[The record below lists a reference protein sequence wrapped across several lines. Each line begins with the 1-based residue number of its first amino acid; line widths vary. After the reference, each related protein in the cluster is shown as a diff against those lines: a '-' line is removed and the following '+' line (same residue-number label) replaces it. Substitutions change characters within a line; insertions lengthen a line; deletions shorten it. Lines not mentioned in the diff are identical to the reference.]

1 MIRNYLKTAFRSLLK
16 YKEYSLINIMGL
28 SIGMACVI
36 LILLFVREEL
46 SFDAFHANK
55 ERIYRINISTTN
67 PRTGNVNR
75 RAIGPYR
82 LAKELKPDFPD
93 IPNIMR
99 FSPQGRSLVQ
109 YEDKR
114 FYELGLA
121 FVDPEVFEVF
131 TFPLL
136 HGNPSTILD
145 EPYSV
150 VISEEIGKKYF
161 GAEVPVGK
169 FLTFRGNDF
178 KVTGVLDRMPGNTQF
193 QFNMFASMNC
203 AEQVFSRIV
212 LENWGEGSCE
222 TFVMLPDDQH
232 TQDYEKR
239 LATFIGSKL
248 EGWHQFS
255 PQLELQPLSDL
266 YLRSQDVVTFSSG
279 GDITYVYTFSAIAM
293 FILVIA
299 GINFMNLATARSA
312 NRSKEIG
319 LRKVIGAQRTQLV
332 WQFLS
337 ESVVLSIL
345 SLVLAV
351 LLVAISLPAFN
362 SLAGKELTIN
372 VFQNSSL
379 LLSLSALALFVGI
392 VAGSYPALFLS
403 AFQPIS
409 VLAGALQRGVK
420 GGTLRRILV
429 TFQFAVSIFLIV
441 VTAVVYSQLEY
452 ASNLKLGFDKEHIVL
467 LRGTPTAM
475 RAKYDQFRTE
485 LLSNP
490 NILNAAG
497 SSRVPPGRLSS
508 QISTR
513 PEGVPEDERVGMQTV
528 WTDFDFLETMGLE
541 LAAGRSFSRDYP
553 TDAMSAFILNEAAV
567 KRIGW
572 TNETAIGKA
581 FGSAEIRDWTSGQWE
596 NRDGYVIGVL
606 KDFFFE
612 SLRKQIV
619 PTVYFVAPYMAW
631 NYVIRI
637 HPQNIPE
644 TLDFIEEKWNAFNP
658 NQPFLYSF
666 VDEQFDNL
674 YRAEQRQGK
683 IFGVFAT
690 LAILVACLGLVGLA
704 SFTAEQRTKEVGIRK
719 VLGASIGN
727 IILLISKEFSWLV
740 LIGFIVAAPIAWYF
754 MSGWLQEFA
763 YHISLGLGVFFLAGL
778 ASLVIA
784 WLTVSYQATKVALTN
799 PANALRYE

>member
-55 ERIYRINISTTN
+55 DRIYRVNISTTN

-82 LAKELKPDFPD
+82 LAKEMKTDFPD

-109 YEDKR
+109 YEDKQS
-114 FYELGLA
+114 YELGLA

-136 HGNPSTILD
+136 RGNPATILD

-161 GAEVPVGK
+161 GGEEPVGK

-178 KVTGVLDRMPGNTQF
+178 KVTGILDQMPGNTQF
-193 QFNMFASMNC
+193 QLNMFASMNC

-222 TFVMLPDDQH
+222 TFVMLPEGQQP
-232 TQDYEKR
+232 QDYEGR
-239 LATFIGSKL
+239 LATFIGAKL

-255 PQLELQPLSDL
+255 PQLELQPLSEL
-266 YLRSQDVVTFSSG
+266 YLHSQEIATYNTG
-279 GDITYVYTFSAIAM
+279 GDITYVYAFSAIAM

-299 GINFMNLATARSA
+299 CINFMNLATARSA
-312 NRSKEIG
+312 NRSKEVG
-319 LRKVIGAQRTQLV
+319 LRKVVGAQRTQLIG
-332 WQFLS
+332 QFLS
-337 ESVVLSIL
+337 ESVMLSAL

-351 LLVAISLPAFN
+351 LLVTISLPAFN
-362 SLAGKELTIN
+362 NLAGKALTIN
-372 VFQNSSL
+372 VFQNSGL
-379 LLSLSALALFVGI
+379 LLSLLAITLFVGI
-392 VAGSYPALFLS
+392 LAGSYPALFLS

-420 GGTLRRILV
+420 GGALRRILV

-441 VTAVVYSQLEY
+441 VTAVVYGQLQY

-467 LRGTPTAM
+467 LRGTPAPM

-508 QISTR
+508 QIGTR

-541 LAAGRSFSRDYP
+541 LAAGRSFSREYP
-553 TDAMSAFILNEAAV
+553 TDATEAFILNEAAV

-581 FGSAEIRDWTSGQWE
+581 FGSAEIQDWTSGQWE
-596 NRDGYVIGVL
+596 NRDGYVVGVL
-606 KDFFFE
+606 TDFFFE
-612 SLRKQIV
+612 SLREQIV

-637 HPQNIPE
+637 QLNNIPE
-644 TLDFIEEKWNAFNP
+644 ALDFIEEKWNAFNP
-658 NQPFLYSF
+658 NQPFLYAF

-674 YRAEQRQGK
+674 YRTEQRQGK
-683 IFGVFAT
+683 IFGVFAS

-740 LIGFIVAAPIAWYF
+740 LIGFAVASPIAWYF

-763 YHISLGLGVFFLAGL
+763 YHVSLGLGVFFLAGFVSL
-778 ASLVIA
+778 AIA